1 MQHDD
6 LKNSYDWIQSK
17 NFFSQAYWKK
27 TDASQF
33 RFLLGFFQW
42 SQFHSFVEAFVQSS
56 NQGRQAAVNVSLMA
70 SSRQWLVAAVR
81 NPVEVTPNIPKCWFS
96 KGTHPKMALNQGKD
110 LW

>member
-1 MQHDD
+1 MIGFNPK
-6 LKNSYDWIQSK
+6 LLARLIGKKNGCQPVWY
-17 NFFSQAYWKK
+17 
-27 TDASQF
+27 

-56 NQGRQAAVNVSLMA
+56 NQGRQAAMNVSLMA

-110 LW
+110 L